1 MWLHWTSSVLSRLPL
16 GIYLV
21 YAGAAINSWNLS
33 LWMIHKSKEYECV
46 FCYQSTCLL
55 QSFFVCLLVFL
66 CRSQQPS
73 HDLHWPSDTSAERP
87 AAWPPRPQTAPAETT
102 QLQRRGGTLTHL
114 HLSVYK
120 YSENDGGVGPD
131 RIRFSISCTPCS
143 IRSYTAACSCW
154 VAAFGPAPPLSG
166 PVTLPPPGCRHQ
178 CDTDDDPATLFAFL
192 YLLFPHAVA
201 VHNHTARLQLFR
213 SSAEHM
219 SNNHIRQT
227 QTYKPARRDCRWR
240 SGASPASSPQTL
252 PRHKSLKRQKRSLS

>member
-1 MWLHWTSSVLSRLPL
+1 M
-16 GIYLV
+16 
-21 YAGAAINSWNLS
+21 INN
-33 LWMIHKSKEYECV
+33 SKEYECV

-73 HDLHWPSDTSAERP
+73 HDLHRPSDTSAEWP

-120 YSENDGGVGPD
+120 YSENGSGVGQD
-131 RIRFSISCTPCS
+131 RIRFSISSTPCS
-143 IRSYTAACSCW
+143 ILLGGSIWASSSPGWPGHGSTM
-154 VAAFGPAPPLSG
+154 
-166 PVTLPPPGCRHQ
+166 PPPGFRHQ
-178 CDTDDDPATLFAFL
+178 CDTDDDPTTLFAFL

-213 SSAEHM
+213 SAAEHVN
-219 SNNHIRQT
+219 NNHIRQT
-227 QTYKPARRDCRWR
+227 QTFKPARRDCGCW
-240 SGASPASSPQTL
+240 SGASPAASPQTL
-252 PRHKSLKRQKRSLS
+252 TRDKSLKRQKSHVCF